1 MSIPLFLVDAFT
13 REPFRGNPAG
23 VCLLPSW
30 RPDGWLQ
37 GVAAEMNVSE
47 TAFLVSEGSRF
58 HLRWFTP
65 AIEVPLCGHATLAA
79 AHVLFEAGL
88 APDARRVGFTTLGGD
103 LAAARAGDR
112 IELDFPLVPV
122 SEAAATDELVA
133 ALGVRPVHV
142 GLTAPRPGRDDTNY
156 LCILEHEH
164 DVRELRPDLS
174 RLRRL
179 PASVI
184 VSARGSGA
192 YDIVSRYFAP
202 LVGIDEDPV
211 TGSAHCALADYWAP
225 RLGRTRFRAWQ
236 ASARGGEIEVTV
248 RGSRVGLAGHAVTI
262 WSGQSRV

>member
-13 REPFRGNPAG
+13 REPFGGNPAG

-30 RPDGWLQ
+30 RPDRWLQ

-47 TAFLVSEGSRF
+47 TAFLVGDGSRV

-65 AIEVPLCGHATLAA
+65 ATEVPLCGHATLAA
-79 AHVLFEAGL
+79 AHVLFEEGL
-88 APDARRVGFTTLGGD
+88 APDPRRVAFTSLGGD
-103 LAAARAGDR
+103 LAAEREGDR

-122 SEAAATDELVA
+122 NGCALTDDLVA

-142 GLTAPRPGRDDTNY
+142 GVTAARPGRADANY
-156 LCILEHEH
+156 LCILERER
-164 DVRELRPDLS
+164 DVRDLRPDLP

-211 TGSAHCALADYWAP
+211 TGSAHCALAGYWAP